1 MNNPQ
6 FEKGQVLTAAALNAI
21 SQNQRELS
29 NRVGAAGY
37 AARYVGPQ
45 QLKPVPLSTGE
56 PQYLDALA
64 APSAVG
70 GVYMRRPWVENLF
83 AQQTSEAVDLSNV
96 RRANGDPL
104 ESGDEIFQKITVSDN
119 GSFLGN
125 AVVVFPQG
133 AAPPVAQLWE
143 PGSGSSVEL
152 YKRLGSVRQD
162 PRFATTSPD
171 GSSVFRPFVVQHSDA
186 ELPILP
192 RNAAVSAS
200 SVGLVAALDGC
211 TIPIKQL
218 TPGNGVTLWDAGSSV
233 EIHVTGGGG
242 SDPLAEADWNLVS
255 NVLLQS
261 TVTGNIDGIVYDSS
275 SVNPSAVVK
284 PVLPYIANGQINLFP
299 GILGFSTATAS
310 AVLLPDVYTNGAQ
323 ATALASF
330 TIGGET
336 RTLCA
341 HYDGGFLSFE
351 FR

>member
-6 FEKGQVLTAAALNAI
+6 FEKGQVLTAAALNEI

-29 NRVGAAGY
+29 NRVGASGY
-37 AARYVGPQ
+37 ASRYVGPQ

-56 PQYLDALA
+56 PQYLDPLA

-83 AQQTSEAVDLSNV
+83 SLQTSETVDLSTV

-104 ESGDEIFQKITVSDN
+104 AAGDEIFQKITVSDN
-119 GSFLGN
+119 GAFLEN

-133 AAPPVAQLWE
+133 SVPPVAQLWE

-162 PRFATTSPD
+162 PRFSTTTPD
-171 GSSVFRPFVVQHSDA
+171 GSSVFRPLVVQHADA

-211 TIPIKQL
+211 TLPIKQL
-218 TPGNGVTLWDAGSSV
+218 VPGNGVTLWDAGSSV
-233 EIHVTGGGG
+233 EIHATGGG
-242 SDPLAEADWNLVS
+242 SDPLAEADWNMVS

-261 TVTGNIDGIVYDSS
+261 TVIGNINGIVYDTS
-275 SVNPSAVVK
+275 SVNASAVVK
-284 PVLPYIANGQINLFP
+284 TVLPYIANGKINLFP
-299 GILGFSTATAS
+299 GILGFSTTTAS

-323 ATALASF
+323 TTSLASF
-330 TIGGET
+330 TIAGET

>member
-29 NRVGAAGY
+29 NRVGASGY
-37 AARYVGPQ
+37 ASRYVGPQ

-83 AQQTSEAVDLSNV
+83 DLQTSEAVDLSSV
-96 RRANGDPL
+96 RRPNGDAL
-104 ESGDEIFQKITVSDN
+104 AAGDEIFQKITVSDN
-119 GSFLGN
+119 GSFLEN

-133 AAPPVAQLWE
+133 SAPPVAQLWE

-162 PRFATTSPD
+162 PRFSTTTPD
-171 GSSVFRPFVVQHSDA
+171 GSSVFRPLVVQHADA

-192 RNAAVSAS
+192 RNAAVMAS

-211 TIPIKQL
+211 TLPIKQL
-218 TPGNGVTLWDAGSSV
+218 VPGNGVTLWDAGSSV
-233 EIHVTGGGG
+233 EIHATGGG
-242 SDPLAEADWNLVS
+242 SDPLAEADWNMVS

-261 TVTGNIDGIVYDSS
+261 TVTGNIDGIVYDAS
-275 SVNPSAVVK
+275 SVNPSAAVK

-299 GILGFSTATAS
+299 GILGFSTTTDS

-323 ATALASF
+323 TTALASF
-330 TIGGET
+330 TIAGET

>member
-45 QLKPVPLSTGE
+45 QLKPVPLSTGS

-70 GVYMRRPWVENLF
+70 GVYMRAPWVENLF
-83 AQQTSEAVDLSNV
+83 SQQTSEPVDLSTV

-104 ESGDEIFQKITVSDN
+104 AAGDEIFQKITVSDN
-119 GSFLGN
+119 GSLLGN

-133 AAPPVAQLWE
+133 SAPPVAQLWE

-162 PRFATTSPD
+162 PRYSTTTPD
-171 GSSVFRPFVVQHSDA
+171 GSSVFRPFVVQHADA

-192 RNAAVSAS
+192 RNAAVLAS
-200 SVGLVAALDGC
+200 SVGLVAPLDGC
-211 TIPIKQL
+211 TIPVKQL
-218 TPGNGVTLWDAGSSV
+218 VPGNGVALYDAGSSV
-233 EIHVTGGGG
+233 EINVTGGGT
-242 SDPLAEADWNLVS
+242 SYPLA
-255 NVLLQS
+255 QS
-261 TVTGNIDGIVYDSS
+261 TNSFSGSVLNISTVVGVVDGIGYDPQTVDSS
-275 SVNPSAVVK
+275 
-284 PVLPYIANGQINLFP
+284 VLQMVELPTITNGRINLPRQLF
-299 GILGFSTATAS
+299 GFVVGGSSVTMPN
-310 AVLLPDVYTNGAQ
+310 LYTGGAQ
-323 ATALASF
+323 RSILATL

-336 RTLCA
+336 RDLCA
-341 HYDGGFLSFE
+341 SFNNGFLELSFV
-351 FR
+351 